1 MNGPKLQKKWKQEIK
16 EESSEIG
23 ISHENEKKDGKKDIV
38 SYSNE
43 ENSESTNDKNEQNYI
58 NSSNINIKKLIVIID
73 NYKNL
78 LDN

>member
-1 MNGPKLQKKWKQEIK
+1 MKIIQKKKIQ